1 MKKESNYVII
11 GETENTMKA
20 LIIKQPWIDLILA
33 GKKTIEI
40 RGSKTNT
47 RGPIALIASG
57 TGQVIGTCQVDDSIN
72 LLECQNIADIVVKS
86 CVDEKTLME
95 FYKKPNGWVLSN
107 AKRLKIPVKYKHP
120 MGAIIWVTLE
130 NSVVNEIVSQ
140 LE

>member
-1 MKKESNYVII
+1 
-11 GETENTMKA
+11 MKA

-40 RGSKTNT
+40 RGSKTNI
-47 RGPIALIASG
+47 RGQIALIASG
-57 TGQVIGTCQVDDSIN
+57 TGQVIGTCHVENSIN
-72 LLECQNIADIVVKS
+72 LLEYDNIAEIVTKS

-107 AKRLKIPVKYKHP
+107 AKRLSTPIKYKHP

-130 NSVVNEIVSQ
+130 DSVVYEIMNQ
-140 LE
+140 IQ